1 MSEKQ
6 VSYTNFQLNSSTT
19 VTILTICM
27 AIGTTIGMTIGTT
40 IGMTIGMTI
49 GTTIGMT
56 IGTTIGMTMT
66 ILFFSSW
73 FGCDGVHCGQ
83 CCTGGGSKIRIMS
96 R

>member
-27 AIGTTIGMTIGTT
+27 A
-40 IGMTIGMTI
+40 I

>member
-27 AIGTTIGMTIGTT
+27 AIGTTIGMTIC
-40 IGMTIGMTI
+40 
-49 GTTIGMT
+49 
-56 IGTTIGMTMT
+56 TTIGMTMT

>member
-27 AIGTTIGMTIGTT
+27 A
-40 IGMTIGMTI
+40 
-49 GTTIGMT
+49 